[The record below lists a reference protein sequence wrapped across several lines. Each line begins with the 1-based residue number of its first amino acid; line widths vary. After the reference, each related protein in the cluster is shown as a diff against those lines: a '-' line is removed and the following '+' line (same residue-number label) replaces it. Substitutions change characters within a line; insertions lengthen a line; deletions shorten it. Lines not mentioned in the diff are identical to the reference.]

1 MRLVVYDLGMIQT
14 GMNHPL
20 VRIWVWIKMT
30 QDFHYNL
37 VDYTDLAII
46 KDMDNIQTETVED
59 FGAYIRCIL
68 EGPTENISP
77 DNITNAIKNKRD
89 LKL

>member
-14 GMNHPL
+14 GMNHAL
-20 VRIWVWIKMT
+20 VRIWVWVKMT

-46 KDMDNIQTETVED
+46 KDVN
-59 FGAYIRCIL
+59 
-68 EGPTENISP
+68 S
-77 DNITNAIKNKRD
+77 
-89 LKL
+89 